1 MSQLRFKTLF
11 LALSLIIV
19 DAGLTVIGIGTAR
32 NALAAPPPVA
42 KFTAPASVCLDAKP
56 APTSALITYNGGAYP
71 ITVPIE
77 QILPNCIRL
86 NYGGNALWT
95 TANAAGGVGCV
106 GNTVQVDYTAAN
118 MAFNGMHIRASM
130 PAQCAPPQPAPPGP
144 PPVATGSTIKIYY
157 GKTIDMAIVPL
168 VSASAQ
174 CYQVDYSGNKMWFP
188 PSALGYRTEF
198 AGNPVGLDYN
208 ARRSTPCGVTP
219 PPIPPVAVAT
229 APASVCLGL
238 KPAPTSALI
247 TYNGGAYPVTV
258 AIDQILPKCVRL
270 NYGGK
275 ALWTQANV
283 AGGVICVGNMVQVDY
298 TAANSAFN
306 GVRSAS
312 PPAACL

>member
-42 KFTAPASVCLDAKP
+42 KF
-56 APTSALITYNGGAYP
+56 
-71 ITVPIE
+71 
-77 QILPNCIRL
+77 
-86 NYGGNALWT
+86 
-95 TANAAGGVGCV
+95 
-106 GNTVQVDYTAAN
+106 
-118 MAFNGMHIRASM
+118 
-130 PAQCAPPQPAPPGP
+130 
-144 PPVATGSTIKIYY
+144 
-157 GKTIDMAIVPL
+157 
-168 VSASAQ
+168 
-174 CYQVDYSGNKMWFP
+174 
-188 PSALGYRTEF
+188 
-198 AGNPVGLDYN
+198 
-208 ARRSTPCGVTP
+208 
-219 PPIPPVAVAT
+219 T